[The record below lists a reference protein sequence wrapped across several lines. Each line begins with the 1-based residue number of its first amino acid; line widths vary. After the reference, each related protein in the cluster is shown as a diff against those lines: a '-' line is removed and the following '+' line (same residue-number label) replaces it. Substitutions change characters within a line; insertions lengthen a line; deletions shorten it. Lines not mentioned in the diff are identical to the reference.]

1 MDSQGFWAIWLRAE
15 GKEDLSVRDQIT
27 YETQV

>member
-15 GKEDLSVRDQIT
+15 GMEDLSVRDQIT